1 MRLIHVAKAL
11 SMTGQELR
19 HELLQVDFGV
29 KPTDREVS
37 DTLAQGIIRYLAR
50 KYNIT
55 PQGISSSYV
64 LEESEEESPESSPPV
79 PSSPQPSPAVRG
91 SFPVSAQEAVPVL
104 RKLTLEDIPRPAP
117 SKCPI
122 GHVIGEDHRG
132 SRLITERS
140 EERKKQTLKTQEQI
154 KHKEGIVLLPAR
166 ISVKEFAEKTGVQV
180 PLVIET
186 LMKNGVM
193 ATVNQA
199 IDFDTAVIVAAELAV
214 TVEREQEQAR
224 AEDLLSRNLR
234 ELLKDDPGPL
244 VQRPPIVVIM
254 GHVDHGKTSL
264 LDAIRKTNVAKGEA
278 GGITQHIGAYQVE
291 HAGKRI
297 TFLDTPGHEAFTAMR
312 SRGAQITDVAVL
324 VVAADEGVMPTTI
337 EAIHHAREAEV
348 PILVALTKMDKPA
361 ANVSKVEGE
370 LAAQDLRPE
379 DWGGEVPV
387 VLCSAV
393 TTQGL
398 SDLLDH
404 ILLLAEMENLQAN
417 PARRAIATVIES
429 HLDIAH
435 GPLGTVI
442 VNTGTLHIGDSFVCG
457 NTSGR
462 VRAMI
467 DATGERIQDVPPSGA
482 VRVSGFSVVPD
493 TGDIVQVVASER
505 EARALLESVER
516 GVVNAERHGL
526 TDFVSRLTEG
536 KLTQLKVIVKADA
549 QGSLEA
555 IQSSLSKQ
563 STGEVIVKVIHGGVG
578 AVTESDV
585 MLAAASG
592 TLIIA
597 FHAPVTASI
606 IKTAEAQ
613 HVRIR
618 EYEVIYALLEDIAGI
633 MQGLLVPEEEE
644 KVLGHLEVK
653 GVFFMKKNEQIIGG
667 RVTDGVAKRVT
678 FRLHRADKVL
688 GQGKITSLRKVEKD
702 VKEVGDGSE
711 CGLKVEFPMPIEL
724 GDVLEIFSK
733 EFRKRVD

>member
-1 MRLIHVAKAL
+1 
-11 SMTGQELR
+11 MTGQELR
-19 HELLQVDFGV
+19 RELLQVDFGV

-55 PQGISSSYV
+55 PQGISSLHV
-64 LEESEEESPESSPPV
+64 LEESEEESSESSPPV
-79 PSSPQPSPAVRG
+79 PSPQPPPAFRQAG
-91 SFPVSAQEAVPVL
+91 PAGREISPVSVQEAVPVL
-104 RKLTLEDIPRPAP
+104 RKLTLDDVPRPAP
-117 SKCPI
+117 SRRPP
-122 GHVIGEDHRG
+122 VPVPGEDHRN
-132 SRLITERS
+132 SRSESRRR
-140 EERKKQTLKTQEQI
+140 EERKKSTLQAQEQI

-180 PLVIET
+180 PLVIAT
-186 LMKNGVM
+186 LMENGVM

-199 IDFDTAVIVAAELAV
+199 IDFDTAAIVAAELAV
-214 TVEREQEQAR
+214 RVEREQEQAR
-224 AEDLLSRNLR
+224 AEDLLSRNLA

-244 VQRPPIVVIM
+244 VPRPPIVVIM

-264 LDAIRKTNVAKGEA
+264 LDAIRKTQVAKGEA

-291 HAGKRI
+291 HSGKRI

-337 EAIHHAREAEV
+337 EAIHHAREADV
-348 PILVALTKMDKPA
+348 PILVALTKVDGPA
-361 ANVSKVEGE
+361 GKAGKVRGG
-370 LAAQDLRPE
+370 LAARDVQPE
-379 DWGGEVPV
+379 DWGGKVPV
-387 VLCSAV
+387 VPCSAV

-404 ILLLAEMENLQAN
+404 ILLLAGILDLQAN

-429 HLDIAH
+429 HLDTAH

-442 VNTGTLHIGDSFVCG
+442 VNTGTLHVGDSFVCG
-457 NTSGR
+457 KALGR
-462 VRAMI
+462 VRVMM
-467 DATGERIQDVPPSGA
+467 DAEGERVQDVPPSGA

-493 TGDIVQVVASER
+493 TGDIFQVVASER
-505 EARALLESVER
+505 EARALLESVQQ
-516 GVVNAERHGL
+516 GTVSTERHGL

-536 KLTQLKVIVKADA
+536 KLTQLKVILKADA

-555 IQSSLSKQ
+555 IQSSLEKL
-563 STGEVIVKVIHGGVG
+563 STGEVIVKVIHSGVG

-592 TLIIA
+592 ALIIA
-597 FHAPVTASI
+597 FHAPVPTSI
-606 IKTAEAQ
+606 TKAAEAQ
-613 HVRIR
+613 RVRMR

-653 GVFFMKKNEQIIGG
+653 GVFFLKKNEQIIGG
-667 RVTDGVAKRVT
+667 RVTDGSAKRVL

-688 GQGKITSLRKVEKD
+688 GQGKITSLRKAEKD
-702 VKEVGDGSE
+702 VKEVGEGSE
-711 CGLKVEFPMPIEL
+711 CGLKVEFPVPIEL

-733 EFRKRVD
+733 EFRKKNS

>member
-1 MRLIHVAKAL
+1 
-11 SMTGQELR
+11 MTGQELR
-19 HELLQVDFGV
+19 RELLQVDFGV

-50 KYNIT
+50 KYNII
-55 PQGISSSYV
+55 PQGISSLHV
-64 LEESEEESPESSPPV
+64 LEEAEEESSESSPPSTS
-79 PSSPQPSPAVRG
+79 PSSSQEV
-91 SFPVSAQEAVPVL
+91 SFTTSVQESVPVL

-117 SKCPI
+117 SKRLAVPVPGE
-122 GHVIGEDHRG
+122 GHLG
-132 SRLITERS
+132 SRRMPERS
-140 EERKKQTLKTQEQI
+140 EERKKPTLQAQEQI

-180 PLVIET
+180 PLVVAT

-199 IDFDTAVIVAAELAV
+199 IDFDTAAIVAAELSV
-214 TVEREQEQAR
+214 TVEREQEQAK
-224 AEDLLSRNLR
+224 AENLLSRNLAD
-234 ELLKDDPGPL
+234 LLKDDPGPL
-244 VQRPPIVVIM
+244 APRPPIVVIM

-264 LDAIRKTNVAKGEA
+264 LDAIRKTQVAKGEA

-291 HAGKRI
+291 RDGKCI

-337 EAIHHAREAEV
+337 EALHHAREAGV
-348 PILVALTKMDKPA
+348 PILVALTKIDKPA
-361 ANVSKVEGE
+361 ANVERVKGE
-370 LAAQDLRPE
+370 LAAQDLNPE
-379 DWGGEVPV
+379 DWGGKVPV

-417 PARRAIATVIES
+417 PVRRAIATVIES

-442 VNTGTLHIGDSFVCG
+442 VNTGTLHVGDSFVCG
-457 NTSGR
+457 KTSGR
-462 VRAMI
+462 VRAMM
-467 DATGERIQDVPPSGA
+467 DAEGGRIQDVPPSGA
-482 VRVSGFSVVPD
+482 VRVSGFSGVPD
-493 TGDIVQVVASER
+493 TGDILQVVSSER
-505 EARALLESVER
+505 EARALLDSVQH
-516 GVVNAERHGL
+516 GITSTERHGL

-536 KLTQLKVIVKADA
+536 KLTQLKIIVKADA

-555 IQSSLSKQ
+555 IQSSLEKQ
-563 STGEVIVKVIHGGVG
+563 STEKVITKVIHGGVG

-592 TLIIA
+592 ALIIA
-597 FHAPVTASI
+597 FHAPVPTSI
-606 IKTAEAQ
+606 IKAAEAQ

-653 GVFFMKKNEQIIGG
+653 GVFFLKKNEQIIGG
-667 RVTDGVAKRVT
+667 RVTDGVAKRVL
-678 FRLHRADKVL
+678 FRLHRGDKVL

-702 VKEVGDGSE
+702 VKEIGEGSE
-711 CGLKVEFPMPIEL
+711 CGLKVEFPTPIEL

-733 EFRKRVD
+733 EFRKKV